1 MDELGAI
8 LETCS
13 RLGGA
18 NQNAVLATVVH
29 VTGSAYR
36 RPGARMLVLPDGRRV
51 GSVSGGCLEG
61 EITKKAWWFT
71 ESGAPVIRV
80 YDTTSNDDAVWEFGL
95 GCNGVVHVMLERVN
109 TPASSELIEF
119 LKTQRSQREPAV
131 VATVIRAGTR
141 CSSRL
146 GDRLLL
152 GQDGVRGGSLAGSA
166 MELEILASACEVGC
180 QQKSRLIHLDDA
192 DVFLEWVGP
201 RLPLL
206 VFGAGHDTVPF
217 VAIARQMGWSVTIVD
232 CRPAYAK
239 PERFPDADLVALMHI
254 ADPLRELEIGPG
266 TAVVLMTHSYPL
278 DLILLPRLLELQPFY
293 LGILGPSTRAGRLFG
308 DLGIRRPSYVHAPVG
323 LDIGGDNPAAVGLA
337 IAAEIQA
344 AVHSRSGGMLKHRKS
359 AIHAPCTEVG
369 SSAFARHD
377 STRPAFCENTVSVG
391 F

>member
-119 LKTQRSQREPAV
+119 LKTQRSQRL
-131 VATVIRAGTR
+131 
-141 CSSRL
+141 SRL
-146 GDRLLL
+146 
-152 GQDGVRGGSLAGSA
+152 
-166 MELEILASACEVGC
+166 
-180 QQKSRLIHLDDA
+180 
-192 DVFLEWVGP
+192 
-201 RLPLL
+201 
-206 VFGAGHDTVPF
+206 
-217 VAIARQMGWSVTIVD
+217 
-232 CRPAYAK
+232 
-239 PERFPDADLVALMHI
+239 
-254 ADPLRELEIGPG
+254 
-266 TAVVLMTHSYPL
+266 
-278 DLILLPRLLELQPFY
+278 
-293 LGILGPSTRAGRLFG
+293 
-308 DLGIRRPSYVHAPVG
+308 
-323 LDIGGDNPAAVGLA
+323 
-337 IAAEIQA
+337 
-344 AVHSRSGGMLKHRKS
+344 
-359 AIHAPCTEVG
+359 
-369 SSAFARHD
+369 
-377 STRPAFCENTVSVG
+377 
-391 F
+391 

>member
-1 MDELGAI
+1 
-8 LETCS
+8 
-13 RLGGA
+13 
-18 NQNAVLATVVH
+18 
-29 VTGSAYR
+29 
-36 RPGARMLVLPDGRRV
+36 MLVLPDGRRV

-192 DVFLEWVGP
+192 DVFLEWVG
-201 RLPLL
+201 
-206 VFGAGHDTVPF
+206 
-217 VAIARQMGWSVTIVD
+217 
-232 CRPAYAK
+232 
-239 PERFPDADLVALMHI
+239 
-254 ADPLRELEIGPG
+254 
-266 TAVVLMTHSYPL
+266 
-278 DLILLPRLLELQPFY
+278 
-293 LGILGPSTRAGRLFG
+293 
-308 DLGIRRPSYVHAPVG
+308 
-323 LDIGGDNPAAVGLA
+323 
-337 IAAEIQA
+337 
-344 AVHSRSGGMLKHRKS
+344 
-359 AIHAPCTEVG
+359 
-369 SSAFARHD
+369 
-377 STRPAFCENTVSVG
+377 
-391 F
+391 